1 MSDALKR
8 RGGQRGHLFS
18 RGQISH
24 ALVISINSYFTI
36 IVLNYKTIAKK
47 LFTKICSVRN
57 FENVEKT

>member
-1 MSDALKR
+1 MNDALER
-8 RGGQRGHLFS
+8 IGGQRGHLFC

-47 LFTKICSVRN
+47 LFIKIFSVRN